1 MEKIVNCKVKESR
14 VLYSDSVRRLCI
26 DNNWYTCGTS
36 SDYKKLLDYVASK
49 RNFTINDI
57 KKIAINIY
65 NHSDIDTL
73 ASEYGC
79 ENELYLNHIIWEIL
93 NNITYSFV
101 TTNNIVNEF

>member
-26 DNNWYTCGTS
+26 DNDWYTHGTS

-49 RNFTINDI
+49 RTFTINDI
-57 KKIAINIY
+57 KKVAINIY

-73 ASEYGC
+73 ANEYGC
-79 ENELYLNHIIWEIL
+79 DNELYLNHILYEIL

-101 TTNNIVNEF
+101 ITSNVVNEF

>member
-26 DNNWYTCGTS
+26 DNDWYTRGNNE
-36 SDYKKLLDYVASK
+36 DYKKLLDYVASK
-49 RNFTINDI
+49 RTFTLNDI
-57 KKIAINIY
+57 KKVAINIY

-73 ASEYGC
+73 ANEYGC
-79 ENELYLNHIIWEIL
+79 DNELYLNHIFYEIL

>member
-49 RNFTINDI
+49 RTFTINDI
-57 KKIAINIY
+57 KKVAINIY

-73 ASEYGC
+73 ANEYGC
-79 ENELYLNHIIWEIL
+79 DNELYLNHILYQIL

>member
-26 DNNWYTCGTS
+26 DNDWYTHGTS

-49 RNFTINDI
+49 RTFTINDI

-73 ASEYGC
+73 ANEYGC
-79 ENELYLNHIIWEIL
+79 DNELYLNHILYEIL
-93 NNITYSFV
+93 NVITYSFV
-101 TTNNIVNEF
+101 IIKDIECEF